1 MAIGTTAAI
10 IAGTVASGAISAGA
24 SVLGAKEQG
33 KAARSAAAAQAAAL
47 DKQLELQRYVYD
59 QQREDTAPWREI
71 GERSLVTIEEG
82 YKAGVFDPSNFN
94 FEADPGY
101 AFRQA
106 EGEKAMERAAA
117 ARGDRLSGGQAKNLL
132 RFNQNL
138 ASDEYSRAWNR
149 NLVEK
154 TTNFNQLAATAN
166 VGQTGVAQVNAAGQN
181 YANSAGN
188 AIMANGNNQANGFL
202 RAGQA
207 QAGMY
212 HGIAGAANQGMQNML
227 LYNMLGNE

>member
-1 MAIGTTAAI
+1 MPAILPAAIG
-10 IAGTVASGAISAGA
+10 ISAAA
-24 SVLGAKEQG
+24 SVAGSVVAG
-33 KAARSAAAAQAAAL
+33 KAQEKAAKSAAAANTQAVNSTI
-47 DKQLELQRYVYD
+47 ELQRYIYD
-59 QQREDTAPWREI
+59 QQREDTAPWRDI
-71 GERSLVTIEEG
+71 GEQALSSLSEG
-82 YKAGVFDPSNFN
+82 YKNGIFDPSIFN

-106 EGEKAMERAAA
+106 EGEKALERSAA
-117 ARGDRLSGGQAKNLL
+117 ARGDRLSGAQSKNLL

-138 ASDEYSRAWNR
+138 ASDEYGRAWNR

-154 TTNFNQLAATAN
+154 TTNFNQLAASAN

-188 AIMANGNNQANGFL
+188 AMMAGGNAQANGFL

-212 HGIAGAANQGMQNML
+212 NGIAGAANQGIQNML
-227 LYNMLGNE
+227 LYNMLGNG